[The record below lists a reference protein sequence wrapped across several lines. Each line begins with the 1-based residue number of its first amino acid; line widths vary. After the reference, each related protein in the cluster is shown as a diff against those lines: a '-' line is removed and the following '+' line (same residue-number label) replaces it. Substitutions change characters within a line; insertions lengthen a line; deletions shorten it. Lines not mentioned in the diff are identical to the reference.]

1 MESQISA
8 IVCPNCGAN
17 TTNHQNCDFCGSLLV
32 RFVGTEVNL
41 DQTSYLSNDF
51 CLPGLIDALK
61 ENIRLQKE
69 YPDETVATDIV
80 NPFNDDGA
88 IVNYLC
94 FVMKSSRMENIKG
107 EHIFKD
113 AKPLS
118 IAVGFAFSQYT
129 DKDYAPE
136 FNKIR
141 RERLDAFTKLPSS
154 QLFKK
159 EIGFGDDNDG
169 YQQKVYSYCID
180 FGEDVEGAARLISEI
195 AVKVYGCE
203 PYRAL
208 DYYTNWGEAI
218 YENRDLLEGWEPSRS
233 STETSSTER
242 SSTESSSGSEGGC
255 YVATCVYGSY
265 DCPEVWTLRRYRD
278 YTLDESWLGRLS
290 VKIYYAVSPIM
301 VRWFGKTTWFKKMW
315 KPFLDKMVANLQ
327 AKGVE
332 DTPYVDKY

>member
-1 MESQISA
+1 MESQVSA

-32 RFVGTEVNL
+32 RFVGTDVNL
-41 DQTSYLSNDF
+41 DQTSYLSNDS

-69 YPDETVATDIV
+69 HPDELVATDVV
-80 NPFNDDGA
+80 NPFDDDVHA
-88 IVNYLC
+88 VNSIC
-94 FVMKSSRMENIKG
+94 KVIMSSVITEDDEFV
-107 EHIFKD
+107 FPD
-113 AKPLS
+113 AKPFS
-118 IAVGFAFSQYT
+118 IAVSFVFAQYT
-129 DKDYAPE
+129 DDLFPE
-136 FNKIR
+136 FNKTE
-141 RERLDAFTKLPSS
+141 REQLDAFTKLPCS

-159 EIGFGDDNDG
+159 KICFEADENGNMQRK
-169 YQQKVYSYCID
+169 YLYKID
-180 FGEDVEGAARLISEI
+180 FGGDAEGAARLISEI

-203 PYRAL
+203 PHRAL

-218 YENRDLLEGWEPSRS
+218 FETQDLLEGREPSG
-233 STETSSTER
+233 
-242 SSTESSSGSEGGC
+242 SSTESSSGSRGGC

-278 YTLDESWLGRLS
+278 YTLDESWFGRLS
-290 VKIYYAVSPIM
+290 VKVYYAVSPIM
-301 VRWFGKTTWFKKMW
+301 VRWFGKTVWFKKMW
-315 KPFLDKMVANLQ
+315 KPFLDRMVANLK

>member
-1 MESQISA
+1 MESQVSA

-32 RFVGTEVNL
+32 RFVGTNVNL
-41 DQTSYLSNDF
+41 DQTSYLSNDS

-69 YPDETVATDIV
+69 HPDCAVATDIV
-80 NPFNDDGA
+80 DPFDASGGV
-88 IVNYLC
+88 INYLC
-94 FVMKSSRMENIKG
+94 CVLKSSNYVNGKG
-107 EHIFKD
+107 EIVFPD

-118 IAVGFAFSQYT
+118 ISVAFSFIQYT
-129 DKDYAPE
+129 YHDNPNVTNY
-136 FNKIR
+136 NKVQ
-141 RERLDAFTKLPSS
+141 REWLDTFTKLPCS

-159 EIGFGDDNDG
+159 EVKIGDDDDG
-169 YQQKVYSYCID
+169 YPRKCYVYSID
-180 FGEDVEGAARLISEI
+180 FGGDVEGAARLISEI

-203 PYRAL
+203 PHRAL

-218 YENRDLLEGWEPSRS
+218 SENRELLARGKLSG
-233 STETSSTER
+233 
-242 SSTESSSGSEGGC
+242 SSTESSSGSNGGC

-278 YTLDESWLGRLS
+278 YTLDESWFGRLS
-290 VKIYYAVSPIM
+290 VKVYYAVSPIM
-301 VRWFGKTTWFKKMW
+301 VRWFGKTAWFKKMW
-315 KPFLDKMVANLQ
+315 KPFLDRMVANLQ

>member
-17 TTNHQNCDFCGSLLV
+17 TTNHQNCDYCGSLLV
-32 RFVGTEVNL
+32 RFVGADVNL
-41 DQTSYLSNDF
+41 DQTSYLSNDS

-69 YPDETVATDIV
+69 HPDKAVVTDIA
-80 NPFNDDGA
+80 NPFDEDSDA
-88 IVNYLC
+88 RVNYICSVL
-94 FVMKSSRMENIKG
+94 KSLGYGNEKG
-107 EHIFKD
+107 ELVFKD

-118 IAVGFAFSQYT
+118 LAVGFNFPQYT
-129 DKDYAPE
+129 DKNFAPE
-136 FNKIR
+136 FNKTN
-141 RERLDAFTKLPSS
+141 REQLDTFTKLSSS

-159 EIGFGDDNDG
+159 EIRFGDDGFG
-169 YQQKVYSYCID
+169 YPQKKYIYSID
-180 FGEDVEGAARLISEI
+180 FGGDVEGAARLISEI

-203 PYRAL
+203 PCRAL
-208 DYYTNWGEAI
+208 DYYTNWGAAI
-218 YENRDLLEGWEPSRS
+218 DENRALLAGKEPS
-233 STETSSTER
+233 R
-242 SSTESSSGSEGGC
+242 SSTESSSGAEGGC

-327 AKGVE
+327 ARGVE

>member
-1 MESQISA
+1 MEGQISA

-17 TTNHQNCDFCGSLLV
+17 TTNHQNCDYCGSLLV
-32 RFVGTEVNL
+32 RFVGTDVNL

-69 YPDETVATDIV
+69 HPDEMVTTDITD
-80 NPFNDDGA
+80 PFDDDET
-88 IVNYLC
+88 ICSVL
-94 FVMKSSRMENIKG
+94 KSSEYENSNG
-107 EHIFKD
+107 EIVFKD

-118 IAVGFAFSQYT
+118 IAVAFSFAQCLEDGYE
-129 DKDYAPE
+129 D
-136 FNKIR
+136 FNEKE
-141 RERLDAFTKLPSS
+141 REYHDAFTKLPCS
-154 QLFKK
+154 QLFQR
-159 EIGFGDDNDG
+159 EIEFYKDDDGDRRKD
-169 YQQKVYSYCID
+169 YSYSID
-180 FGEDVEGAARLISEI
+180 FGGDVEGAARLISEI
-195 AVKVYGCE
+195 AVKVFGCE

-208 DYYTNWGEAI
+208 DYYTNWGDAI
-218 YENRDLLEGWEPSRS
+218 EENRDLRHGKTPS
-233 STETSSTER
+233 T
-242 SSTESSSGSEGGC
+242 SSTESSSGAEEGC

-315 KPFLDKMVANLQ
+315 KPFLDRMVANLQ

>member
-32 RFVGTEVNL
+32 RFVGADVNL

-69 YPDETVATDIV
+69 YPDESVVTDIA
-80 NPFNDDGA
+80 NPFDDSDSL
-88 IVNYLC
+88 VNWLC
-94 FVMKSSRMENIKG
+94 SVLKSSSFGNDKG
-107 EHIFKD
+107 ERIFKD

-118 IAVGFAFSQYT
+118 IAVGFTFSQYT
-129 DKDYAPE
+129 DKNFAPE
-136 FNKIR
+136 FNKIQ

-159 EIGFGDDNDG
+159 EICFGGDAFG
-169 YQQKVYSYCID
+169 RQQKDYKYNID
-180 FGEDVEGAARLISEI
+180 FGGDVEGAARLISEI
-195 AVKVYGCE
+195 AVKVFGCE
-203 PYRAL
+203 PDRAL
-208 DYYTNWGEAI
+208 DYYTNRGEAI
-218 YENRDLLEGWEPSRS
+218 EENRALLEGREPS
-233 STETSSTER
+233 R
-242 SSTESSSGSEGGC
+242 SSTESSSGAEEGC

-290 VKIYYAVSPIM
+290 IKIYYAVSPIM

-315 KPFLDKMVANLQ
+315 KPILDKMVANLQ